1 MDGDTTARVAY
12 LGLLLLAVCGS
23 LFTALRHQPGK
34 TLQQVLIWALIFLG
48 AIAVA
53 GLWPDIRRQVLP
65 SHPMPTGDGVEL
77 RAADDGHYYAEAL
90 VNGTNVRF
98 VIDTGASQIVLNQR
112 DARRIGLDPAALA
125 YTGQATT
132 ANGTTLTAPIRLDT
146 LVLGPYE
153 DKNLAAVVNS
163 GQLDTSLLG
172 ISYLGLYELTFT
184 ADKLTL
190 KR

>member
-12 LGLLLLAVCGS
+12 LGLLLLAVSGS

-65 SHPMPTGDGVEL
+65 SQPMPTGDGVEL